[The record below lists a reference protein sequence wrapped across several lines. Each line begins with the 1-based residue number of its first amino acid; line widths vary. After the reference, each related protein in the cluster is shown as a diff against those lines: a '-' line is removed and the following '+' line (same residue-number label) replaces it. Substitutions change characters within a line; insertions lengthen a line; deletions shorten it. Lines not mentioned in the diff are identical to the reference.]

1 MATTISGRITAHGDA
16 ATSATV
22 ELHNET
28 GDVVTQSQVDQE
40 GRYMFHVKEGKWSI
54 NAWDAYGHTGK
65 ADTTL
70 SEGDNGNLD
79 LDLHEPEGGH

>member
-1 MATTISGRITAHGDA
+1 MATTISGKITVHGDA

-40 GRYMFHVKEGKWSI
+40 GRYMFHVKEGRWAI
-54 NAWDAYGHTGK
+54 NAWDAYGHTGRS
-65 ADTTL
+65 DTTL

-79 LDLHEPEGGH
+79 LELEEPEGGH

>member
-1 MATTISGRITAHGDA
+1 MGTTISGKVSAHGEA

-40 GRYMFHVKEGKWSI
+40 GRYMFHVKEGKWTI
-54 NAWDAYGHTGK
+54 NAWDAYGHTGR
-65 ADTTL
+65 ADATL
-70 SEGDNGNLD
+70 ADGDDGNLD
-79 LDLHEPEGGH
+79 LELGEPEGGH